1 MDWFKEIK
9 MSADNI
15 QRFTV
20 SVYAE
25 NHIGLAGRLM
35 QIFTRRKINIDSL
48 TTSESEIE
56 GIYRFTIVI
65 HVSKDN
71 VIKVVNQIKKV
82 VDVMTAFYFQEE
94 DVVYQEIALYKIKSS
109 TLLGS
114 NVEKVVRRN
123 SARILYVDQEFTVIE
138 KTGHKEETQE
148 LFEKLKPFGILEFVR
163 SGRVAIARPMPNLH
177 SWIEEVGLTD
187 KFVVNSW
194 NSN

>member
-1 MDWFKEIK
+1 MVFFKRIK
-9 MSADNI
+9 MSADNK
-15 QRFTV
+15 QRFTI

-65 HVSKDN
+65 QVTQDQ
-71 VIKVVNQIKKV
+71 VIKVVNQIKKI
-82 VDVMTAFYFQEE
+82 VDVMVAFYFDESE
-94 DVVYQEIALYKIKSS
+94 IVYQEIALYKIKSS

-114 NVEKVVRRN
+114 NVEMVVRKN
-123 SARILYVDQEFTVIE
+123 AARILYVDQEFTVIE

-163 SGRVAIARPMPNLH
+163 SGRIAIARPMPNLH
-177 SWIEEVGLTD
+177 SWLEEVGLTD
-187 KFVVNSW
+187 KFVINSK
-194 NSN
+194 

>member
-1 MDWFKEIK
+1 
-9 MSADNI
+9 MSADTV
-15 QRFTV
+15 QRFII

-25 NHIGLAGRLM
+25 NHIGLAGRVM

-65 HVSKDN
+65 HVTKEN
-71 VIKVVNQIKKV
+71 VTKIVNQIKKV
-82 VDVMTAFYFQEE
+82 VDVMVAFYFEEE

-123 SARILYVDQEFTVIE
+123 SARILYVDQYFLFPPKVI
-138 KTGHKEETQE
+138 QP
-148 LFEKLKPFGILEFVR
+148 LVLLE
-163 SGRVAIARPMPNLH
+163 
-177 SWIEEVGLTD
+177 
-187 KFVVNSW
+187 
-194 NSN
+194 

>member
-1 MDWFKEIK
+1 
-9 MSADNI
+9 MSADNT
-15 QRFTV
+15 QRYTI

-56 GIYRFTIVI
+56 GIYRFIIVV
-65 HVSKDN
+65 HVTNSQ
-71 VIKVVNQIKKV
+71 VVKVVNQVKKI
-82 VDVMTAFYFQEE
+82 VDVMTAFFFHE
-94 DVVYQEIALYKIKSS
+94 DEIVYQEIALYKIKSS

-114 NVEKVVRRN
+114 NVENVVRKN
-123 SARILYVDQEFTVIE
+123 AARILYVDQEFTVIE

-148 LFEKLKPFGILEFVR
+148 LFEKLKPFGLLEFVR

-177 SWIEEVGLTD
+177 SWLEEMGLTFPPTMNED
-187 KFVVNSW
+187 
-194 NSN
+194 

>member
-1 MDWFKEIK
+1 
-9 MSADNI
+9 MSTDNI

-65 HVSKDN
+65 HVTQDQ
-71 VIKVVNQIKKV
+71 VIKVVNQIKKI
-82 VDVMTAFYFQEE
+82 VDVMVAFYFSEE
-94 DVVYQEIALYKIKSS
+94 EVVYQEIALYKIKSS

-114 NVEKVVRRN
+114 NVEKVVRKN
-123 SARILYVDQEFTVIE
+123 AARILYVDQEFTVIE

-148 LFEKLKPFGILEFVR
+148 LFEKLKPFGRIKT
-163 SGRVAIARPMPNLH
+163 H
-177 SWIEEVGLTD
+177 S
-187 KFVVNSW
+187 
-194 NSN
+194 

>member
-1 MDWFKEIK
+1 
-9 MSADNI
+9 MSADTV
-15 QRFTV
+15 QRFII

-25 NHIGLAGRLM
+25 NHIGLAGRVM

-65 HVSKDN
+65 HVTKEN
-71 VIKVVNQIKKV
+71 VIKIVNQIKKV
-82 VDVMTAFYFQEE
+82 VDVMVAFYFEEE

-123 SARILYVDQEFTVIE
+123 AARILYVDQEFTVIE

-163 SGRVAIARPMPNLH
+163 SGRVAIARPIPNLY

-187 KFVVNSW
+187 KFVINS
-194 NSN
+194 

>member
-1 MDWFKEIK
+1 
-9 MSADNI
+9 MSADTV
-15 QRFTV
+15 QRFII

-25 NHIGLAGRLM
+25 NHIGLAGRIM

-65 HVSKDN
+65 HVTKEN
-71 VIKVVNQIKKV
+71 VTKIVNQIKKV
-82 VDVMTAFYFQEE
+82 VDVMVAFYFEEE

-177 SWIEEVGLTD
+177 SWLEEVGLTD
-187 KFVVNSW
+187 KFLVHSKN
-194 NSN
+194 

>member
-1 MDWFKEIK
+1 MDWIKKIK
-9 MSADNI
+9 MSTDNI

-65 HVSKDN
+65 HVSKEN

-187 KFVVNSW
+187 KFVVNS
-194 NSN
+194 

>member
-1 MDWFKEIK
+1 

-15 QRFTV
+15 QRFTI

-25 NHIGLAGRLM
+25 NHVGLTGRLM

-65 HVSKDN
+65 HVTQEQ
-71 VIKVVNQIKKV
+71 VIKVVNQVKKI
-82 VDVMTAFYFQEE
+82 VDVMVAFYFNE
-94 DVVYQEIALYKIKSS
+94 DEIVYQEIALYKIKSS

-114 NVEKVVRRN
+114 NVEKVVREGG
-123 SARILYVDQEFTVIE
+123 ARILYVDQDFTVIE

-177 SWIEEVGLTD
+177 SWLEEVGLTD
-187 KFVVNSW
+187 KFVINSKK
-194 NSN
+194 